1 MTQPAR
7 RYYRVMLGRHSAH
20 MPECLAGGFIAADFV
35 SEQNLSGKRPEDK
48 H

>member
-7 RYYRVMLGRHSAH
+7 RYYRVMLGRLRAH
-20 MPECLAGGFIAADFV
+20 TAERLAGDFIAADFG
-35 SEQNLSGKRPEDK
+35 SEQNLTGKRPEDK

>member
-7 RYYRVMLGRHSAH
+7 RYYRVMLGRQSVHAA
-20 MPECLAGGFIAADFV
+20 ECLAGDFGI
-35 SEQNLSGKRPEDK
+35 EQNLSGKRPEDK